1 MGKVEGEDCHPGLT
15 SDLHIHT
22 AASVGLHSYTGT
34 LAHMKVFEKSYVPGL
49 KGQSQIFI
57 KSLLF

>member
-22 AASVGLHSYTGT
+22 MASVGLHSYTGT
-34 LAHMKVFEKSYVPGL
+34 LTHMKVFEKSYVPGL
-49 KGQSQIFI
+49 KGQS
-57 KSLLF
+57 